1 MKHDAQERRL
11 DLDPA
16 VVVDKAQLPE
26 LVHEEVDAP
35 ACSPHDFGE
44 RFLRQSRHNPLRRA
58 VLRSVPRQ
66 EQKRTGEPP
75 FNRVEEM
82 VDEIF
87 FDADISLEHVCQE
100 LFVEL
105 GLRVQHLEHVPLVNH
120 GDGARIQR
128 DSGGDVDLLSG
139 ETSFS
144 EKVPWLKHAD
154 DRLLA
159 PRREHYK
166 FHRSLLEIHHVT
178 ALGALRENDG

>member
-1 MKHDAQERRL
+1 MKHDAQQRRL

-26 LVHEEVDAP
+26 PVHEEVDAP
-35 ACSPHDFGE
+35 PCGPHDFGE

-58 VLRSVPRQ
+58 VLRSVTRQ
-66 EQKRTGEPP
+66 QQKGSGQPL

-82 VDEIF
+82 VDEVSWF
-87 FDADISLEHVCQE
+87 SPEHVCQE

-105 GLRVQHLEHVPLVNH
+105 GFRMQHLEHVLLVNY
-120 GDGARIQR
+120 GDCAPVHRHSR
-128 DSGGDVDLLSG
+128 GDVNVLPG
-139 ETSFS
+139 ETGFP

-159 PRREHYK
+159 SRREH
-166 FHRSLLEIHHVT
+166 
-178 ALGALRENDG
+178 